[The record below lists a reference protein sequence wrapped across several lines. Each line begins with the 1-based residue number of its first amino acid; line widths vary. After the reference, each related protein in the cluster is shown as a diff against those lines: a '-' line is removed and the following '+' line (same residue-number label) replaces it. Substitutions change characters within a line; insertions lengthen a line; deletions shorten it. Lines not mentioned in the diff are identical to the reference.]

1 MTHERIAD
9 QVEPYLTAGR
19 VDQLIDWFER
29 HARDLPWRHDRTP
42 YRIWV
47 AEVMLQQTR
56 VESAT
61 PYYRRFLEHFP
72 ALESLAA
79 ASLEEVLK
87 VWEGLGYYARAR
99 HLHAAARQVI
109 DQHDGRLP
117 DTFDGLQALP
127 GIGPYTAGA
136 IASLAFEL
144 PVVALDGN
152 ARRVLSRLFAVEGD
166 PRRSSTQRRL
176 RELAQALLPLDRP
189 GPFNEALVELGATVC
204 RPRSPRC
211 SQCPLAANCR
221 AHRQGRE
228 EDFPARAPSRAIP
241 HYDVSAA
248 AVLRDDE
255 VLVAQR
261 HPESFLGGLWE
272 FPGGKREA
280 DESLEECLVREMKE
294 ELDVDVEVGEQF
306 LSLQHVYSHFRIT
319 LYAFRCRLK
328 DGTPRC
334 VECADF
340 RWVKPQELDDLP
352 MAVTDRQ
359 IADAVQEWM
368 GGTQEHA

>member
-1 MTHERIAD
+1 VTHERIAD

-19 VDQLIDWFER
+19 VDELIDWFER
-29 HARDLPWRHDRTP
+29 HARELPWRHDRTP

-56 VESAT
+56 VESAS
-61 PYYRRFLEHFP
+61 PYYRRFLERFP
-72 ALESLAA
+72 TLESLAA
-79 ASLEEVLK
+79 ASMEEVLK

-109 DQHDGRLP
+109 DQHEGRLP
-117 DTFDGLQALP
+117 DTFDALQALP

-136 IASLAFEL
+136 IASLAFER

-152 ARRVLSRLFAVEGD
+152 ARRVLARLFAVEGN

-176 RELAQALLPLDRP
+176 KELAQALLPPDRP

-221 AHRQGRE
+221 AHHEGRE
-228 EDFPARAPSRAIP
+228 EDFPERAPSRAIP

-248 AVLRDDE
+248 AVFRDDE
-255 VLVAQR
+255 VLIAQR

-334 VECADF
+334 LECADF